1 MYSCDSTDRSRN
13 SVMDSPQW
21 GQVVSAVVSSMAVS
35 LADATESF
43 DYSVNALLI
52 QSTLALGSPV
62 VMAITSKRA
71 G

>member
-21 GQVVSAVVSSMAVS
+21 GQVVSAVVSSMA
-35 LADATESF
+35 
-43 DYSVNALLI
+43 DYKVKALLI
-52 QSTLALGSPV
+52 QSTLALASPV
-62 VMAITSKRA
+62 VIATTSKRA